1 MGRAADARARPE
13 LRRHTLRAGPRRPA
27 QQQPCGGARGVRSSA
42 GALGARRFRIA
53 GVTRS
58 EVVQAFRPA
67 GNGGPKPRIH
77 QTRSTTM
84 RNRFLL
90 VAALTLSM
98 AAPIAL
104 VAQAP
109 VNVTGKWIFTVG
121 TSAGSGMP
129 TVTLK
134 QDGEKLTGHYS
145 SQNFGEVDLTG
156 TVKGTAITFMFGADV
171 QGTHLDV
178 TYSGTVENKDSMKGK
193 VNLGGVGEGTF
204 TAKKQS

>member
-1 MGRAADARARPE
+1 
-13 LRRHTLRAGPRRPA
+13 
-27 QQQPCGGARGVRSSA
+27 
-42 GALGARRFRIA
+42 
-53 GVTRS
+53 
-58 EVVQAFRPA
+58 
-67 GNGGPKPRIH
+67 
-77 QTRSTTM
+77 M

-109 VNVTGKWIFTVG
+109 VNVTGKWIFTVE

-156 TVKGTAITFMFGADV
+156 TVKGMAIAFMFGADV

-178 TYSGTVENKDSMKGK
+178 MYSGTVENKDSMKGK

-204 TAKKQS
+204 TAKRQ

>member
-1 MGRAADARARPE
+1 
-13 LRRHTLRAGPRRPA
+13 
-27 QQQPCGGARGVRSSA
+27 
-42 GALGARRFRIA
+42 
-53 GVTRS
+53 
-58 EVVQAFRPA
+58 
-67 GNGGPKPRIH
+67 
-77 QTRSTTM
+77 M

-109 VNVTGKWIFTVG
+109 VNVTGKWIFTVE

-178 TYSGTVENKDSMKGK
+178 TYSGTVDSKDSMKGK

-204 TAKKQS
+204 TAKKQ